1 MTGNAPERTLA
12 GRATAPETDDDG
24 AASAAATAPPA
35 LLAVVLS
42 GGRARR
48 LGGRRKAYVRVHAD
62 GPALLDGVLDAVAHA
77 GVRRTVVVG
86 DGPLAPRDGVRVT
99 REEPPFSGPLMGLAA
114 GVAALAD
121 EPEEADVLVLACDL
135 PRAGALVALLTSEV
149 QSGRDGAVVVDAAG
163 RTQWLAGR
171 YRIGALRRAV
181 RGAAPD
187 GALRAALGS
196 LDLAQLADT
205 SGASVDVDTPED
217 LHRARGVPGLSGALG
232 PCGAMDLTREDAP

>member
-1 MTGNAPERTLA
+1 MTGSAPERAHA
-12 GRATAPETDDDG
+12 GRATAPEADDG
-24 AASAAATAPPA
+24 GGAVSAAAAPPA

-48 LGGRRKAYVRVHAD
+48 LGGRGKAYVRVHAD
-62 GPALLDGVLDAVAHA
+62 APALLDGVLDAVAQA

-86 DGPLAPRDGVRVT
+86 DGPLPPRDGVRVT

-114 GVAALAD
+114 GVAALAG

-135 PRAGALVALLTSEV
+135 PRAGALVALLTSGAR
-149 QSGRDGAVVVDAAG
+149 SGRDGIVVVDSAG

-181 RGAAPD
+181 RGAAPG

-196 LDLAQLADT
+196 LDCAQLADT
-205 SGASVDVDTPED
+205 SGASADVDTPED
-217 LHRARGVPGLSGALG
+217 LHRARGVPGPSGARNPG
-232 PCGAMDLTREDAP
+232 GAMDLTREDAP